1 MNDFTDDYESDDF
14 SDDFDDDD
22 FEDPLGI
29 DEDDEYCDEDEAVS
43 EDDFNDDGAVP
54 DADSG
59 GDDFD
64 LKLEDATPIGGISV
78 KKAVIFG
85 VAMEWEDEEGLGK
98 RKKRK
103 DVKRERDGN

>member
-1 MNDFTDDYESDDF
+1 MTDYT
-14 SDDFDDDD
+14 DDFDDDYDNDFCDDGDFADDD

-43 EDDFNDDGAVP
+43 DDGAVP

-64 LKLEDATPIGGISV
+64 LSLEDATPIGGINV

-85 VAMEWEDEEGLGK
+85 VAMEWEDEEGLGDGQ
-98 RKKRK
+98 RKKRLK
-103 DVKRERDGN
+103 KRR